1 MVGGIAVTVI
11 AMPPGSVD
19 RVSFHLSRPHG
30 AVHAGTPVARFADAA
45 DAVAAIARGRRDGTP
60 IAVVGAIAFDEAA
73 PDALMAVDTLEH
85 REPDAGSAA
94 VHAVPVTLTATI
106 PTPGVHVARVAAVI
120 DRIAA
125 GAADKVVLARAIELF
140 AAAPVDI
147 DAVVAALAAGNHEH
161 NAFRVDLSAAGGDFV
176 GRTLVG
182 ASPESLV
189 HKTGDR
195 VTCRPYAGSAPRSS
209 DPAIDAARAAALLD
223 SAKDR
228 HEHRIVVDYL
238 TSVLGPLCTTLCVP
252 DEPILL
258 STGEMWHLATPI
270 EGVLRDPTMTSL
282 DLALRLHPTPA
293 ICGTPTAAARD
304 LILVTEEPRDFYAG
318 AVGWCD
324 TAGDGEWM
332 VSIRCA
338 EIAADRR
345 TIRAWSGGGVVAQS
359 DPEAELAETTAK
371 FGTILRALGA
381 MDLLTVDD

>member
-1 MVGGIAVTVI
+1 M
-11 AMPPGSVD
+11 
-19 RVSFHLSRPHG
+19 SFHLSRPHG
-30 AVHAGTPVARFADAA
+30 SVHAGTPVARFADAA
-45 DAVAAIARGRRDGTP
+45 DAVAAITRGRRDGAP
-60 IAVVGAIAFDEAA
+60 IAVVGALAFDEAA
-73 PDALMAVDTLEH
+73 PDALTAVDTLTH
-85 REPDAGSAA
+85 RAPDSGAA
-94 VHAVPVTLTATI
+94 LTHAVEISLTATV
-106 PTPGVHVARVAAVI
+106 PTPDVHVARVAAVI
-120 DRIAA
+120 DAIVS
-125 GAADKVVLARAIELF
+125 GAADKVVLARCVEML
-140 AAAPVDI
+140 AAEPVDI

-161 NAFRVDLSAAGGDFV
+161 NAFRVDLSAAGGDFE

-209 DPAIDAARAAALLD
+209 DPEIDAARAAALLD

-238 TSVLGPLCTTLCVP
+238 TSVLRPLCTTLSVP

-270 EGVLRDPTMTSL
+270 SGVLREPEMTSL

-304 LILVTEEPRDFYAG
+304 LITATEEPRDFYAG

-359 DPEAELAETTAK
+359 DPDAELAETTAK
-371 FGTILRALGA
+371 FATVLRALRCP
-381 MDLLTVDD
+381 DLLA